1 LGERLTTIYLSEVN
15 LPGDLVSV
23 RELAEKGFP
32 LVLALQGLLGS
43 LQLLDVSNIVF
54 YPTIHRVTVTKHF
67 NLGFSLA
74 SPLALL
80 LLIWMI
86 LMVTRGKTSALII
99 PLLGLLAYPFSGVD
113 GVWAI
118 ASLASVLC
126 GLLLIRC
133 FGKFLWWSLVLLT
146 GFEGL
151 VLSHWLLFVPLGL
164 ASPFL
169 VLANIELDLYFVAA
183 YLSPLLI
190 LPLLFVW
197 IFRTLLEWGFGWQF
211 ILGAKSEDRD
221 VGSKHTILIL
231 MGLVLFAV
239 FAAIYPYA
247 GGVNPE
253 GLDVGVDAPHYMK
266 SAVLVDAD
274 VSKAFSVMGGSRP
287 LIFLAI
293 YGFQRVTGLDVN
305 SAVRYFPVVLVPLLV
320 LSAFFLGFQITGR
333 KRIALWSAFFMLTG
347 IQVTVGIYSYF
358 LTNMLALSLALFSV
372 GLLLTALNKSSYSY
386 LAGAI
391 LLGGL
396 LPFVH
401 PWTMDQFLGA
411 TGVVALF
418 VGFDLLKNRANKV
431 TFLMLSIY
439 IASLVGFDAS
449 KTYLFQGVGGVQ
461 ASIAVTSRLVGLGEF
476 WSSSIFS
483 FRLLFGGALSSI
495 LFLGL
500 ALVGVYFL
508 DQKSLSHKFWIVFM
522 ATSSLVFLIGDETIK
537 SRLLYNIP
545 IPFFTAM
552 GLDLLS
558 KIQRVSR
565 YKTLLFL
572 FTTVASVTYL
582 LRSLVNLV

>member
-1 LGERLTTIYLSEVN
+1 
-15 LPGDLVSV
+15 
-23 RELAEKGFP
+23 
-32 LVLALQGLLGS
+32 
-43 LQLLDVSNIVF
+43 
-54 YPTIHRVTVTKHF
+54 
-67 NLGFSLA
+67 
-74 SPLALL
+74 
-80 LLIWMI
+80 
-86 LMVTRGKTSALII
+86 
-99 PLLGLLAYPFSGVD
+99 
-113 GVWAI
+113 
-118 ASLASVLC
+118 
-126 GLLLIRC
+126 
-133 FGKFLWWSLVLLT
+133 
-146 GFEGL
+146 
-151 VLSHWLLFVPLGL
+151 
-164 ASPFL
+164 
-169 VLANIELDLYFVAA
+169 
-183 YLSPLLI
+183 
-190 LPLLFVW
+190 
-197 IFRTLLEWGFGWQF
+197 
-211 ILGAKSEDRD
+211 
-221 VGSKHTILIL
+221 
-231 MGLVLFAV
+231 
-239 FAAIYPYA
+239 
-247 GGVNPE
+247 
-253 GLDVGVDAPHYMK
+253 
-266 SAVLVDAD
+266 
-274 VSKAFSVMGGSRP
+274 
-287 LIFLAI
+287 
-293 YGFQRVTGLDVN
+293 
-305 SAVRYFPVVLVPLLV
+305 
-320 LSAFFLGFQITGR
+320 
-333 KRIALWSAFFMLTG
+333 LWSAFFMLTG

-439 IASLVGFDAS
+439 IASLFGFDAS

-552 GLDLLS
+552 GLDFLS

-572 FTTVASVTYL
+572 FTAVASVTYL